1 MLHYRKEVERLVLLH
16 IIILVPVDV
25 KRVNVML
32 LMSGNLVKFYTEI
45 PF

>member
-1 MLHYRKEVERLVLLH
+1 MLHYRKEVERLLH
-16 IIILVPVDV
+16 KIILVPVDV